1 MLNKEDIKIKHIIG
15 TFRDD
20 PEYPTIED
28 FRYLILN
35 WFWNEGGRSFV
46 HEYRGVSLADGPVF
60 PDHALKEKL
69 NGEEEATKSLLSTL
83 LEQEIIRV
91 HKQTKFTIYYE
102 IIK

>member
-1 MLNKEDIKIKHIIG
+1 MLNKEDVKIKYIIG

-20 PEYPTIED
+20 PEYPSVED

-35 WFWNEGGRSFV
+35 WFWNEGGKSFV
-46 HEYRGVSLADGPVF
+46 HDYRAVPLAEGPVF

-69 NGEEEATKSLLSTL
+69 NGDEEAYQSLLSL
-83 LEQEIIRV
+83 LISEEIIRI
-91 HKQTKFTIYYE
+91 HKKTKFTIYYE